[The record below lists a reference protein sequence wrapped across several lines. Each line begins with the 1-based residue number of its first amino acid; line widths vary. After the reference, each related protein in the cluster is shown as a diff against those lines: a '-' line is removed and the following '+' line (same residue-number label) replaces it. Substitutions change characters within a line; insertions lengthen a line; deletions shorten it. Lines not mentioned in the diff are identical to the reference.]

1 MSPDRHLVGRAAS
14 GVASLALALATVCA
28 FAQSPTQPRDDA
40 GANLITQAV
49 AYEHGEGVPKDP
61 QRAATLYCEAA
72 RMGNADALFSLGWMY
87 ANGRGVARDD
97 TVAGALFAQAAAAGL
112 AQAQQM
118 QRLVGAERGAW
129 PECLMQSAADA
140 PMVVDPDSGTIALP
154 EVEDDPFANLSPTK
168 KKIADL
174 VMRAA
179 PRFSVD
185 PRLALAV
192 VAAESNFD
200 PDARSNKDAR
210 GLMQLIPET
219 AARFNVRNAYNLADN
234 LRGGLTYLRWLLAYY
249 QGEVALAIAAYN
261 AGERAVDR
269 YGGIPPYPETRE
281 YVGKVLGWFRHDR
294 HPYDPSVVDPSPI
307 VAAAPRPR

>member
-1 MSPDRHLVGRAAS
+1 MSGLAPF
-14 GVASLALALATVCA
+14 ALALAAASA
-28 FAQSPTQPRDDA
+28 FAQSPAQPRDDA
-40 GANLITQAV
+40 ASSLVAQAI
-49 AYEHGEGVPKDP
+49 AYEHGEGVRRDAT
-61 QRAATLYCEAA
+61 RAVALYCEAA
-72 RMGNADALFSLGWMY
+72 RAGSAEALFGLGWMY

-97 TVAGALFAQAAAAGL
+97 AIAGTLFAQAAAAGVT
-112 AQAQQM
+112 QAGEVL
-118 QRLVGAERGAW
+118 RLVTAERAAL

-140 PMVVDPDSGTIALP
+140 SMVVDPDTGASALSYAD
-154 EVEDDPFANLSPTK
+154 DDPFANLPPTK
-168 KKIADL
+168 RKIADL

-192 VAAESNFD
+192 VAAESDFD

-219 AARFNVRNAYNLADN
+219 AERFNVRNAYNLAEN

-249 QGEVALAIAAYN
+249 QGEVPLAVAAYN

-269 YGGIPPYPETRE
+269 YRGIPPYPETRQ
-281 YVGKVLGWFRHDR
+281 YVGKVLGLFRRDR
-294 HPYDPSVVDPSPI
+294 HPYDPSIVDPSPV
-307 VAAAPRPR
+307 VATAARAR

>member
-1 MSPDRHLVGRAAS
+1 MSRERRRAPRALC
-14 GVASLALALATVCA
+14 GVAAFALAFASA
-28 FAQSPTQPRDDA
+28 SAIAQSLQPRDDA
-40 GANLITQAV
+40 GSGLVAQAI
-49 AYEHGEGVPKDP
+49 AHEHGEGVPKDAR
-61 QRAATLYCEAA
+61 RAAELYCEAA
-72 RMGNADALFSLGWMY
+72 RMGSADALFGLGWMY
-87 ANGRGVARDD
+87 ANGRGVGRDD
-97 TVAGALFAQAAAAGL
+97 AVAGALFAQAAAAGL
-112 AQAQQM
+112 SQAQQL
-118 QRLVGAERGAW
+118 QRLVRAERAAL

-140 PMVVDPDSGTIALP
+140 SMVVDPDTGTIALP
-154 EVEDDPFANLSPTK
+154 DAEEDDPFANLPPMK
-168 KKIADL
+168 RKIADI
-174 VMRAA
+174 VTRAA

-219 AARFNVRNAYNLADN
+219 AARFNVRNAYNPAEN

-249 QGEVALAIAAYN
+249 QGEVSLAVAAYN

-269 YGGIPPYPETRE
+269 YRGIPPYPETRE
-281 YVGKVLGWFRHDR
+281 YVGKVLGWFRRER

-307 VAAAPRPR
+307 VATAPRQR